1 MAECRFNDAAWKEG
15 EGAFG
20 TMENEHV
27 AKTQWGEEFIWVR
40 RVADIQEDLTGKNVY
55 LEYSHD
61 DDVII
66 YINGIKVVDTGNA
79 CKKSRTGEVI
89 GRSGSVPEKG
99 RKPDCRLLSQSLERM
114 ACWILVCW

>member
-1 MAECRFNDAAWKEG
+1 
-15 EGAFG
+15 
-20 TMENEHV
+20 MENEHV

-79 CKKSRTGEVI
+79 CKKHVQVKLSEEVVA
-89 GRSGSVPEKG
+89 SLKKEKT
-99 RKPDCRLLSQSLERM
+99 
-114 ACWILVCW
+114 